1 MSRTPVFIKYLHADF
16 DPEHYPL
23 EPWHREVIQAIHDKL
38 ELRDEP
44 WAYQATV
51 HGRVFWYKDP
61 KRREDAFSRL
71 GNEHLQFLSNLTGFR
86 WIESSYQGRGFAI
99 GLEHKMPRDHER
111 RLRVADSAD
120 TDCLKLLEA
129 LRRGDLVAVETSL
142 DSLAFRYH
150 YASSAPSWRGFHNLA
165 HCFRA
170 LLTEHLL
177 NPQRSPDFPNLTA
190 IEDAASCDPNVHTLP
205 EKANDNAEDSHTS

>member
-1 MSRTPVFIKYLHADF
+1 MSRAPVEIKYSHTDF

-23 EPWHREVIQAIHDKL
+23 EDWHLETIQAIADKL
-38 ELRDEP
+38 NLTPRT
-44 WAYQATV
+44 WHYQATI
-51 HGRVFWYKDP
+51 HGRCFWWISPRKH
-61 KRREDAFSRL
+61 SRL
-71 GNEHLQFLSNLTGFR
+71 YSRLHNEDLQFLSNLPGFR
-86 WIESSYQGRGFAI
+86 WIESREDGRGFAV

-111 RLRVADSAD
+111 RLRVTDSAD

-129 LRRGDLVAVETSL
+129 LRRGDLVTVEASL

-170 LLTEHLL
+170 LLTAHLL
-177 NPQRSPDFPNLTA
+177 NPQRPPDFPNLTA
-190 IEDAASCDPNVHTLP
+190 IGDAASYDPTVHQLP
-205 EKANDNAEDSHTS
+205 EKANADGSQA